1 VAILDRLKKLF
12 GGPSEGVPS
21 LFAPAPAEAQPASAE
36 AQPVPPEIHPV
47 PAEEE
52 WFAAAPVAP
61 VDLPSLPLHLPPRSS
76 PVATFEQD
84 HELRYTALNAPA
96 AWLTADAV
104 LGSTDADFLG
114 PDEAAR
120 VMELKRGVLESG
132 ANAREEV
139 RVTIDGQIAYFDV
152 ALEPRWGADD
162 QIIGLAG
169 VMMDVTARKRAE
181 ETILRVN
188 DDLEAQMRAVGLDLD
203 RAKTALEAERA
214 ARQRAEE
221 EVVNLSDQDSLTGL
235 PNRRLFNDRLA
246 MGVVQAHRQKQKLA
260 VVVLGLDGFRKLT
273 ERLGRK
279 NGDDL
284 LRSVS
289 EVLQQSLRQGDTI
302 ARVGGDEFTIIL
314 PGIKR
319 DEDVAKVAE
328 KLRLSLR
335 SPFAIGGQTFIV
347 SASMG
352 VALYPDDGPD
362 SETLLKSAAVAMRRA
377 KEQGGDT
384 FDIHAPK
391 TSAAATEHLAF
402 ESALRK
408 ALVNNEL
415 ALYYQAILDSD
426 SGAIVAVEGLLRW
439 RNPDKRLLA
448 AQDFMPLADTTSLAV
463 PLGQWALR
471 TACTQASAW
480 QKAGYTGLGVSVN
493 LSGRQLLHPAL
504 TRLVS
509 RVLGETKL
517 PPSSLDLEVSEADL
531 LANADRCIE
540 RLRELKAL
548 GVMLS
553 IDDYGAGQ
561 SVLSQLHRY
570 PVDALK
576 IDRSVIGSITTDRN
590 QEAVASAAIALAR
603 TRKLHVVAEGVETE
617 EQRILL
623 ELWQCDR
630 MQGNLCGVPLPSG
643 EMEKVL
649 ARQWSAG
656 REGTAAKTRTS

>member
-1 VAILDRLKKLF
+1 VAILGRLKSFF
-12 GGPSEGVPS
+12 GGAKAGV
-21 LFAPAPAEAQPASAE
+21 APGLALASPEARP
-36 AQPVPPEIHPV
+36 I

-52 WFAAAPVAP
+52 WFPSGSAGGSSAPAR
-61 VDLPSLPLHLPPRSS
+61 LTPRSS

-84 HELRYTALNAPA
+84 SELRYTALQTPA
-96 AWLTADAV
+96 AWLAGSAV
-104 LGSTDADFLG
+104 LGSTDADLLG
-114 PDEAAR
+114 PDDAVR
-120 VMELKRGVLESG
+120 VIELKRGVIETG
-132 ANAREEV
+132 ANVREEV
-139 RVTIDGQIAYFDV
+139 RVTLDGQIAYFDL
-152 ALEPRWGADD
+152 ALEPRRGADGA
-162 QIIGLAG
+162 INGLVG
-169 VMMDVTARKRAE
+169 VMMDVTSRKRAE
-181 ETILRVN
+181 EAILRVN
-188 DDLEAQMRAVGLDLD
+188 DDLEAQMRAVGVDLD
-203 RAKTALEAERA
+203 RTKTALEAERA

-221 EVVNLSDQDSLTGL
+221 EVLNLSDHDSLTGL

-246 MGVVQAHRQKQKLA
+246 MGVVQAHRHKQKLA
-260 VVVLGLDGFRKLT
+260 VLLLGLDGFRKLN
-273 ERLGRK
+273 ERLGRQG
-279 NGDDL
+279 GDDL

-302 ARVGGDEFTIIL
+302 ARLGGDEFTIIL
-314 PGIKR
+314 PGIKH
-319 DEDVAKVAE
+319 DGDVAKVAE

-335 SPFAIGGQTFIV
+335 SPFSIGGQTLLI

-362 SETLLKSAAVAMRRA
+362 SETLLKSASVAMHRA

-384 FDIHAPK
+384 FDIHAPE
-391 TSAAATEHLAF
+391 TSAAANELLAF

-415 ALYYQAILDSD
+415 ALHYQPILDSE
-426 SGAIVAVEGLLRW
+426 SGAIVSVEGLLRW
-439 RNPDKRLLA
+439 RNPDKRLVP
-448 AQDFMPLADTTSLAV
+448 AQDFVPLADTTNLAV

-471 TACTQASAW
+471 TACAQASTW
-480 QKAGYTGLGVSVN
+480 QQAGYEGLGVSVN

-509 RVLGETKL
+509 RVLAETKL
-517 PPSSLDLEVSEADL
+517 PPSSLDLEISEADL

-548 GVMLS
+548 GVTLS

-603 TRKLHVVAEGVETE
+603 TRKLLVVAEGVETE

-623 ELWQCDR
+623 SLWQCDR
-630 MQGNLCGVPLPSG
+630 MQGNLCGVPLPTG

-649 ARQWSAG
+649 AREWSTG
-656 REGTAAKTRTS
+656 REGTPAKASSS

>member
-1 VAILDRLKKLF
+1 
-12 GGPSEGVPS
+12 
-21 LFAPAPAEAQPASAE
+21 
-36 AQPVPPEIHPV
+36 
-47 PAEEE
+47 
-52 WFAAAPVAP
+52 
-61 VDLPSLPLHLPPRSS
+61 
-76 PVATFEQD
+76 
-84 HELRYTALNAPA
+84 
-96 AWLTADAV
+96 
-104 LGSTDADFLG
+104 
-114 PDEAAR
+114 
-120 VMELKRGVLESG
+120 
-132 ANAREEV
+132 
-139 RVTIDGQIAYFDV
+139 VTS
-152 ALEPRWGADD
+152 
-162 QIIGLAG
+162 
-169 VMMDVTARKRAE
+169 RKRAE

-188 DDLEAQMRAVGLDLD
+188 DDLEAQMRSVGIDLD
-203 RAKTALEAERA
+203 RTKTALEAERA

-221 EVVNLSDQDSLTGL
+221 EVLNLSDHDSLTGL

-246 MGVVQAHRQKQKLA
+246 MGVVQAHRHRQKLA
-260 VVVLGLDGFRKLT
+260 VLLLGMDGFRKLN
-273 ERLGRK
+273 ERLGRQG
-279 NGDDL
+279 GDDL

-302 ARVGGDEFTIIL
+302 ARLGGDEFTIIL

-335 SPFAIGGQTFIV
+335 SPFAIGGQTLLI

-362 SETLLKSAAVAMRRA
+362 SETLLKSALVAMRRA

-384 FDIHAPK
+384 FDIHAPG
-391 TSAAATEHLAF
+391 TSAAATELLAF
-402 ESALRK
+402 ESALRR

-415 ALYYQAILDSD
+415 ALYYQPILDSD
-426 SGAIVAVEGLLRW
+426 SGAIVSVEGLLRW
-439 RNPDKRLLA
+439 RNPDKRLVP
-448 AQDFMPLADTTSLAV
+448 AQDFVPLADSTSLAV

-480 QKAGYTGLGVSVN
+480 QKAGYDGLTVSVN
-493 LSGRQLLHPAL
+493 LSGKQLLHPAL

-509 RVLGETKL
+509 RVLAETNL
-517 PPSSLDLEVSEADL
+517 PPASLDLEISEADL

-548 GVMLS
+548 GVTLS

-603 TRKLHVVAEGVETE
+603 TRKLKVVAEGVETE

-630 MQGNLCGVPLPSG
+630 MQGNLCGVPLPVG

-649 ARQWSAG
+649 ARQWSTG
-656 REGTAAKTRTS
+656 RQGEPAKTSTT

>member
-1 VAILDRLKKLF
+1 MPTVAILGRLKSFF
-12 GGPSEGVPS
+12 GGGKAGAEPPTPSPVTGR
-21 LFAPAPAEAQPASAE
+21 ADDKPAQ
-36 AQPVPPEIHPV
+36 
-47 PAEEE
+47 EEE
-52 WFAAAPVAP
+52 WFGVTAPSAP
-61 VDLPSLPLHLPPRSS
+61 APRPVPRS
-76 PVATFEQD
+76 PVAAFEQD
-84 HELRYTALNAPA
+84 AELRYTLLQAPSG
-96 AWLTADAV
+96 WLTGKDV
-104 LGSTDADFLG
+104 LGKTDADLLS
-114 PDEAAR
+114 PDDAAR
-120 VMELKRGVLESG
+120 LIELKRGVIETG
-132 ANAREEV
+132 ANVREEV
-139 RVTIDGQIAYFDV
+139 RVTVDGQLAYFDV
-152 ALEPRWGADD
+152 ALEPKREAEGRIA
-162 QIIGLAG
+162 GLAG
-169 VMMDVTARKRAE
+169 VMMDVTSRKRAE
-181 ETILRVN
+181 EAILRVN
-188 DDLEAQMRAVGLDLD
+188 DDLEAQMRAVGVDLD
-203 RAKTALEAERA
+203 RTKTALEAERA

-221 EVVNLSDQDSLTGL
+221 EVLNLSDHDSLTGL

-246 MGVVQAHRQKQKLA
+246 MGVVQAHRQQQKLA
-260 VVVLGLDGFRKLT
+260 VLVLGLDGFRKIN
-273 ERLGRK
+273 ERLGRRG
-279 NGDDL
+279 GDDL

-302 ARVGGDEFTIIL
+302 ARLGGDEFTIIL

-335 SPFAIGGQTFIV
+335 SPFAIGGQTLLI

-362 SETLLKSAAVAMRRA
+362 SETLLKSAAVAMSRA

-384 FDIHAPK
+384 FDIHAPE

-402 ESALRK
+402 ENALRK
-408 ALVNNEL
+408 ALVQNEL
-415 ALYYQAILDSD
+415 ALHYQPILDLE

-439 RNPDKRLLA
+439 RNPDKRLVP
-448 AQDFMPLADTTSLAV
+448 AQDFVPFADSTSLAV

-471 TACTQASAW
+471 TACVQARAW
-480 QKAGYTGLGVSVN
+480 QKAGYEGLGVCVN

-509 RVLGETKL
+509 RVLVETQL
-517 PPSSLDLEVSEADL
+517 PAGSLDLEISEADL
-531 LANADRCIE
+531 LESADRCIE

-548 GVMLS
+548 GVTLS

-570 PVDALK
+570 PVDSLK
-576 IDRSVIGSITTDRN
+576 IDRSVISSITTDRN

-603 TRKLHVVAEGVETE
+603 TRKLRVVAEGVETE

-623 ELWQCDR
+623 DLWQCDR
-630 MQGNLCGVPLPSG
+630 LQGNLCGVPLPPG

-649 ARQWSAG
+649 ARQWSTG
-656 REGTAAKTRTS
+656 REKVKAGA

>member
-1 VAILDRLKKLF
+1 VAILDRLKSF
-12 GGPSEGVPS
+12 FSGAQGGGIPS
-21 LFAPAPAEAQPASAE
+21 LAPALAEAK
-36 AQPVPPEIHPV
+36 PV

-52 WFAAAPVAP
+52 WFSPAPADVIPP
-61 VDLPSLPLHLPPRSS
+61 VRPLPRSS
-76 PVATFEQD
+76 PVSTFEQD
-84 HELRYTALNAPA
+84 GDLRYTALQNPA

-114 PDEAAR
+114 PDDAAR
-120 VMELKRGVLESG
+120 IIELKRGVLETG
-132 ANAREEV
+132 ADAREEV
-139 RVTIDGQIAYFDV
+139 RVTIDGQIAYFDL
-152 ALEPRWGADD
+152 ALEARR
-162 QIIGLAG
+162 GLAG
-169 VMMDVTARKRAE
+169 QINGVTGVLMDVTSRKRAE

-188 DDLEAQMRAVGLDLD
+188 DDLEEQMRAVGVDLD

-221 EVVNLSDQDSLTGL
+221 EVLNLSDHDSLTGL

-246 MGVVQAHRQKQKLA
+246 MGVVQAHRHRQKLA
-260 VVVLGLDGFRKLT
+260 VLLLGMDGFRKLN
-273 ERLGRK
+273 ERLGRRG
-279 NGDDL
+279 GDDL

-302 ARVGGDEFTIIL
+302 ARLGGDEFTIIL

-335 SPFAIGGQTFIV
+335 SPFAIGGQTLLI

-384 FDIHAPK
+384 FDIHAPG
-391 TSAAATEHLAF
+391 TSAAASELLAF

-415 ALYYQAILDSD
+415 ALYYQPILNSE

-439 RNPDKRLLA
+439 RNPDKRLVP
-448 AQDFMPLADTTSLAV
+448 AQDFVPLADTTSLAV

-480 QKAGYTGLGVSVN
+480 HKAGYEGLSVSVN
-493 LSGRQLLHPAL
+493 LSGKQLLHPAL
-504 TRLVS
+504 TRLVA
-509 RVLGETKL
+509 RVLAETKL
-517 PPSSLDLEVSEADL
+517 PPASLDLEVSEADL

-576 IDRSVIGSITTDRN
+576 IDRTVIGSITTDRN

-603 TRKLHVVAEGVETE
+603 TRKLRVVAEGVETE

-630 MQGNLCGVPLPSG
+630 MQGNLCGVPLPAA
-643 EMEKVL
+643 EMEKL
-649 ARQWSAG
+649 LSRQWSTG
-656 REGTAAKTRTS
+656 REETPARTSTS

>member
-1 VAILDRLKKLF
+1 VAILDRLKSFF
-12 GGPSEGVPS
+12 GG
-21 LFAPAPAEAQPASAE
+21 ASAG
-36 AQPVPPEIHPV
+36 APPGLVLASPDAKAI

-52 WFAAAPVAP
+52 WFSPTPPGAPVR
-61 VDLPSLPLHLPPRSS
+61 LTPRTS

-84 HELRYTALNAPA
+84 RDLRYTALLTPA
-96 AWLTADAV
+96 AWLAGSKV
-104 LGSTDADFLG
+104 LGSTDLDLLG
-114 PDEAAR
+114 PDDAGR
-120 VMELKRGVLESG
+120 LMELKGGVIETG
-132 ANAREEV
+132 ANVREEV
-139 RVTIDGQIAYFDV
+139 RVTLDGQIAYFDL
-152 ALEPRWGADD
+152 ALEPRRGADGA
-162 QIIGLAG
+162 IKGLAG
-169 VMMDVTARKRAE
+169 VMMDVTSRKRAE
-181 ETILRVN
+181 EAILRVN
-188 DDLEAQMRAVGLDLD
+188 DDLEAQMRAVGVDLD

-221 EVVNLSDQDSLTGL
+221 EVLNLSDHDSLTGL

-246 MGVVQAHRQKQKLA
+246 MGVIQAHRHRQKLA
-260 VVVLGLDGFRKLT
+260 VLVLGLDEFRKIN

-279 NGDDL
+279 GGDDL

-302 ARVGGDEFTIIL
+302 ARLGGDEFTVIL

-335 SPFAIGGQTFIV
+335 SPFSIGGQNLLV

-377 KEQGGDT
+377 KDQGGDT
-384 FDIHAPK
+384 FDIHAPE
-391 TSAAATEHLAF
+391 TSAAANELLAF
-402 ESALRK
+402 ESALRR

-415 ALYYQAILDSD
+415 ALHYQPILDSD
-426 SGAIVAVEGLLRW
+426 SGAIVSVEGLLRW
-439 RNPDKRLLA
+439 RNPDKRLVP
-448 AQDFMPLADTTSLAV
+448 AQDFVPLADTTSLAV

-480 QKAGYTGLGVSVN
+480 QKAGFEGLCVSVN

-509 RVLGETKL
+509 RVLAETQL
-517 PPSSLDLEVSEADL
+517 PPACLDLEISEADL
-531 LANADRCIE
+531 LANSDRCIE

-548 GVMLS
+548 GVTLS

-570 PVDALK
+570 PVDSLK
-576 IDRSVIGSITTDRN
+576 IDRSVISSITTDRN

-603 TRKLHVVAEGVETE
+603 TRKLRVVAEGVETD
-617 EQRILL
+617 EQRLL
-623 ELWQCDR
+623 LDLWQCDR
-630 MQGNLCGVPLPSG
+630 MQGNLCGVPLPVA
-643 EMEKVL
+643 EMEKLL
-649 ARQWSAG
+649 ARQWSTG
-656 REGTAAKTRTS
+656 REGSAAASGTS

>member
-1 VAILDRLKKLF
+1 VGILDRLKSFF
-12 GGPSEGVPS
+12 GGDKAGPAPS
-21 LFAPAPAEAQPASAE
+21 LVLASLQAK
-36 AQPVPPEIHPV
+36 PVA
-47 PAEEE
+47 AEEE
-52 WFAAAPVAP
+52 WFSPVPAGVSTEPAP
-61 VDLPSLPLHLPPRSS
+61 LTPRAS

-84 HELRYTALNAPA
+84 RDLRYTALLTPA
-96 AWLTADAV
+96 AWLAGSAV
-104 LGSTDADFLG
+104 LGRTDGDLLT
-114 PDEAAR
+114 PDDAVR
-120 VMELKRGVLESG
+120 VMELKRGVIETG
-132 ANAREEV
+132 ANVREEV
-139 RVTIDGQIAYFDV
+139 RVTLHGQITYFDL
-152 ALEPRWGADD
+152 ALEPRRGDD
-162 QIIGLAG
+162 GGIVGLAG
-169 VMMDVTARKRAE
+169 VMMDVTSRKRAE
-181 ETILRVN
+181 EAILRVN
-188 DDLEAQMRAVGLDLD
+188 DDLEAQMRAVGVDLD

-221 EVVNLSDQDSLTGL
+221 EVLNLSDHDSLTGL

-246 MGVVQAHRQKQKLA
+246 MGVVQAHRHKQKLA
-260 VVVLGLDGFRKLT
+260 VLLLGLDGFRKLN
-273 ERLGRK
+273 ERLGRQG
-279 NGDDL
+279 GDDL

-302 ARVGGDEFTIIL
+302 ARLGGDEFTIIL

-335 SPFAIGGQTFIV
+335 SPFSIGGQTLLI

-362 SETLLKSAAVAMRRA
+362 SETLLKSAAVAMKRA

-384 FDIHAPK
+384 FDIHAPE
-391 TSAAATEHLAF
+391 TSAAASELLAF
-402 ESALRK
+402 ESALRR

-415 ALYYQAILDSD
+415 ALHYQPILDSD
-426 SGAIVAVEGLLRW
+426 SGAIVSVEGLLRW
-439 RNPDKRLLA
+439 RNPDKRLVP
-448 AQDFMPLADTTSLAV
+448 AQDFVPLADTTSLAV

-480 QKAGYTGLGVSVN
+480 QQAGYEGLGVSVN

-509 RVLGETKL
+509 RVLAETKL
-517 PPSSLDLEVSEADL
+517 PPASLELEISEADL
-531 LANADRCIE
+531 LANSDRCIE
-540 RLRELKAL
+540 RLRELKEL
-548 GVMLS
+548 GVSLS

-570 PVDALK
+570 PVDSLK

-603 TRKLHVVAEGVETE
+603 TRKLRVVAEGVETD

-623 ELWQCDR
+623 DLWQCDR
-630 MQGNLCGVPLPSG
+630 MQGNLCGVPLPAP
-643 EMEKVL
+643 EMEKLL
-649 ARQWSAG
+649 ARQWSNG
-656 REGTAAKTRTS
+656 REGTPAKVTTS

>member
-1 VAILDRLKKLF
+1 VAILGWLKSFF
-12 GGPSEGVPS
+12 GGAEAGATPN
-21 LFAPAPAEAQPASAE
+21 PAPASPEAK
-36 AQPVPPEIHPV
+36 PVPT
-47 PAEEE
+47 EEE
-52 WFAAAPVAP
+52 WFSASPAGAVSTR
-61 VDLPSLPLHLPPRSS
+61 LSSRSS
-76 PVATFEQD
+76 PVAAFEQD
-84 HELRYTALNAPA
+84 SDLRYTALQTPA
-96 AWLTADAV
+96 AWLVGPAI
-104 LGSTDADFLG
+104 LGSTDGDLLG
-114 PDEAAR
+114 PDDAAR
-120 VMELKRGVLESG
+120 IIELKRGVIETG
-132 ANAREEV
+132 ASVREEV
-139 RVTIDGQIAYFDV
+139 RVTLEGQIAYFDL
-152 ALEPRWGADD
+152 ALEPRRSPEG
-162 QIIGLAG
+162 QIIGLGG
-169 VMMDVTARKRAE
+169 VMMDVTPRKRAE
-181 ETILRVN
+181 EAILRVN
-188 DDLEAQMRAVGLDLD
+188 DDLEAQMRSVGVDLD

-221 EVVNLSDQDSLTGL
+221 EVLNLSDHDSLTGL

-246 MGVVQAHRQKQKLA
+246 MGVVQAHRHKQKLA
-260 VVVLGLDGFRKLT
+260 VLVLGMDGFRKLN

-279 NGDDL
+279 GGDDL
-284 LRSVS
+284 LRSIS

-302 ARVGGDEFTIIL
+302 ARLGGDEFTIIL

-319 DEDVAKVAE
+319 DEDVGKVAE

-335 SPFAIGGQTFIV
+335 SPFTIGGQSLLV

-352 VALYPDDGPD
+352 VAIYPDDGPD
-362 SETLLKSAAVAMRRA
+362 SETLLKSAAVAMGRA

-384 FDIHAPK
+384 FDIHAPG
-391 TSAAATEHLAF
+391 TSAAATELLAF
-402 ESALRK
+402 EGALRK

-415 ALYYQAILDSD
+415 ALHYQPILDSD

-439 RNPDKRLLA
+439 RNPDKRLVP
-448 AQDFMPLADTTSLAV
+448 AQDFVPLADTTSLAV

-480 QKAGYTGLGVSVN
+480 QKAGYEGLTVSVN
-493 LSGRQLLHPAL
+493 LSGKQLLHPAL

-509 RVLGETKL
+509 RVLAETKL
-517 PPSSLDLEVSEADL
+517 EPASLDLEISEADL

-548 GVMLS
+548 GVTLS

-576 IDRSVIGSITTDRN
+576 IDRSVIGCITTDRN

-603 TRKLHVVAEGVETE
+603 TRKLKVVAEGVETQ

-630 MQGNLCGVPLPSG
+630 MQGNLCGVPLPAS
-643 EMEKVL
+643 EMEKLL
-649 ARQWSAG
+649 ARQWTTG
-656 REGTAAKTRTS
+656 REDAPARAGTT

>member
-1 VAILDRLKKLF
+1 VAILDWLKSFF
-12 GGPSEGVPS
+12 GGAKAGVPS
-21 LFAPAPAEAQPASAE
+21 LAPASPEAK
-36 AQPVPPEIHPV
+36 PVST
-47 PAEEE
+47 EEE
-52 WFAAAPVAP
+52 WFSPAPAGAEGAEGAAIR
-61 VDLPSLPLHLPPRSS
+61 LTPRSA

-84 HELRYTALNAPA
+84 DALRYTALQTPA
-96 AWLTADAV
+96 AWLTSSAV
-104 LGSTDADFLG
+104 LGQTDADLLG
-114 PDEAAR
+114 PDESAR
-120 VMELKRGVLESG
+120 VMEIKRGVIDTGTSV
-132 ANAREEV
+132 REEL
-139 RVTIDGQIAYFDV
+139 RVTLDGQIAYFDL
-152 ALEPRWGADD
+152 ALEPRRGADGRVT
-162 QIIGLAG
+162 GLTG
-169 VMMDVTARKRAE
+169 VMMDVTSRKRAE

-188 DDLEAQMRAVGLDLD
+188 DDLEAQMRAVGVDLD
-203 RAKTALEAERA
+203 RARTALEAERQ

-221 EVVNLSDQDSLTGL
+221 EVLNLSDHDSLTGL

-246 MGVVQAHRQKQKLA
+246 MGVVQAHRHRQKLA
-260 VVVLGLDGFRKLT
+260 VLVLGLDGFRKLS

-279 NGDDL
+279 GGDDL

-302 ARVGGDEFTIIL
+302 ARVSGDEFTIIL

-362 SETLLKSAAVAMRRA
+362 SETLLKSAAVAMSRA
-377 KEQGGDT
+377 KDQGGDT

-391 TSAAATEHLAF
+391 TSAAATELLAF

-415 ALYYQAILDSD
+415 ALYYQPILDSD
-426 SGAIVAVEGLLRW
+426 SGSIVAVEGLLRW
-439 RNPDKRLLA
+439 RNPDKRLVP
-448 AQDFMPLADTTSLAV
+448 AQDFMPLADTTNLAV

-480 QKAGYTGLGVSVN
+480 QKAGYEGLGVAVN
-493 LSGRQLLHPAL
+493 LSGKQLLHPAL
-504 TRLVS
+504 TRLVA
-509 RVLGETKL
+509 RVLAETKL
-517 PPSSLDLEVSEADL
+517 SPASLDLEISEADL

-548 GVMLS
+548 GVTLS

-576 IDRSVIGSITTDRN
+576 IDRTVIGSITTDRN

-603 TRKLHVVAEGVETE
+603 TRKLRVVAEGVETE

-630 MQGNLCGVPLPSG
+630 MQGNLCGVPMPAG
-643 EMEKVL
+643 EMEKTL
-649 ARQWSAG
+649 ARQWAPG
-656 REGTAAKTRTS
+656 REGAPASVGT

>member
-1 VAILDRLKKLF
+1 MAILDRLKSFF
-12 GGPSEGVPS
+12 GG
-21 LFAPAPAEAQPASAE
+21 AKPAFPGPALA
-36 AQPVPPEIHPV
+36 PPEAKAV

-52 WFAAAPVAP
+52 WFSHAPAEGGGAVGRLTA
-61 VDLPSLPLHLPPRSS
+61 RSS
-76 PVATFEQD
+76 PVAAFEQD
-84 HELRYTALNAPA
+84 VELRYTILQTPA
-96 AWLTADAV
+96 AWLTGSDV
-104 LGSTDADFLG
+104 LGRTDADFLG
-114 PDEAAR
+114 PDDASR
-120 VMELKRGVLESG
+120 IIELKRGVIETG
-132 ANAREEV
+132 ASVREEV
-139 RVTIDGQIAYFDV
+139 RVTLDGQIGYFDL
-152 ALEPRWGADD
+152 ALEPRRGGDGRVA
-162 QIIGLAG
+162 GLAG
-169 VMMDVTARKRAE
+169 VMMDVTPRKRAE
-181 ETILRVN
+181 EAILRVN
-188 DDLEAQMRAVGLDLD
+188 DDLEAQMRAVGVDLD

-221 EVVNLSDQDSLTGL
+221 EVLNLSDHDSLTGL

-246 MGVVQAHRQKQKLA
+246 MGVVQAHRHRQKLA
-260 VVVLGLDGFRKLT
+260 VLVLGLDGFRKLN

-279 NGDDL
+279 GGDDL

-302 ARVGGDEFTIIL
+302 ARLGGDEFTVIL

-335 SPFAIGGQTFIV
+335 SPFSIGGQTLLL

-377 KEQGGDT
+377 KDQGGDT
-384 FDIHAPK
+384 FDIHAPE
-391 TSAAATEHLAF
+391 TSAAANELLAF

-415 ALYYQAILDSD
+415 ALYYQPILDSD
-426 SGAIVAVEGLLRW
+426 SGVIVAVEGLLRW
-439 RNPDKRLLA
+439 RNPDKRLVP
-448 AQDFMPLADTTSLAV
+448 AQDFVPLADTTSLAV

-471 TACTQASAW
+471 TACAQASAW
-480 QKAGYTGLGVSVN
+480 QGAGYEGLGVSVN

-504 TRLVS
+504 TRLVA
-509 RVLGETKL
+509 RVLAETKL
-517 PPSSLDLEVSEADL
+517 PPASLDLEISEADL

-548 GVMLS
+548 GVTLS

-603 TRKLHVVAEGVETE
+603 TRKLRVVAEGVETQ

-630 MQGNLCGVPLPSG
+630 MQGNLCGVPLPAG
-643 EMEKVL
+643 EMEKML
-649 ARQWSAG
+649 ARQWSNG
-656 REGTAAKTRTS
+656 RDEAPAKASAP